1 MNAINV
7 RGNLTRDV
15 KITETSK
22 GLFVLKGTIAD
33 NYGWSNKDEGQNKV
47 NWINFTRFLRKQPT
61 EGFVQR
67 LQKGAFVIIDGRLET
82 SKREVDGV
90 TYNNLDV
97 IVNNI
102 EAPFPPRDKTGDS
115 VSTSTEAKPPAKG
128 SNTDLPF

>member
-33 NYGWSNKDEGQNKV
+33 NYGWSNKDDGQNKV

-61 EGFVQR
+61 DGFVQR
-67 LQKGAFVIIDGRLET
+67 LQKGAFIIIDGRLET

-102 EAPFPPRDKTGDS
+102 EAPFPPRDTTSTS
-115 VSTSTEAKPPAKG
+115 VSTSTEVKPSTKG

>member
-15 KITETSK
+15 KVTETSK

-33 NYGWSNKDEGQNKV
+33 NYGWSNKDDRQNKV

-61 EGFVQR
+61 DGFVQR
-67 LQKGAFVIIDGRLET
+67 LQKGAFIIIDGRLET

-102 EAPFPPRDKTGDS
+102 EAPFPPRDKTSTS
-115 VSTSTEAKPPAKG
+115 VPTSTEVKSSTKG

>member
-15 KITETSK
+15 KVTETSK

-61 EGFVQR
+61 DGFVQR

-102 EAPFPPRDKTGDS
+102 EAPFPPRDRTDNS
-115 VSTSTEAKPPAKG
+115 VPTPEMDKPTKKG
-128 SNTDLPF
+128 SNADLPF

>member
-1 MNAINV
+1 MTPSSCRMFTTYPEMISSH
-7 RGNLTRDV
+7 LTRDV

-67 LQKGAFVIIDGRLET
+67 LQKGAFFLN
-82 SKREVDGV
+82 K
-90 TYNNLDV
+90 TYIQTLL
-97 IVNNI
+97 IY
-102 EAPFPPRDKTGDS
+102 E
-115 VSTSTEAKPPAKG
+115 
-128 SNTDLPF
+128 